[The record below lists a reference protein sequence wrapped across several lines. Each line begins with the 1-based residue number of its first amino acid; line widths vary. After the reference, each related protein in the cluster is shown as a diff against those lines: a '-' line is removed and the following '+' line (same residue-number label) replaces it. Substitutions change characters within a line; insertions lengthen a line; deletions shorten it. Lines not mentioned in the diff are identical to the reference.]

1 VPKPGR
7 QVTVRENIPRQ
18 PSSLANR
25 DLTRPPTPSATA
37 SHITN
42 ICTIITN
49 DYLDHELQ
57 DYPDDTVDD
66 IYAVGDDWPPG
77 QRWRPIA
84 AIAGIVFALAV
95 MATLVIVN
103 GGDSAST
110 SATVVVP
117 PSRSTTPR
125 LAPSLPPETVTTMT
139 PTSRPP
145 SPTATAPTQTPPAA
159 APTVPPDVAARTFLY
174 RVTGTKGL
182 FDLVT
187 VVYTDASGAPQTD
200 FNVSLP
206 WSRVVVLEPGVGTRS
221 VVATS
226 LTGRLNC
233 SIADSVGQPVAI
245 STSSTMIATCS
256 R

>member
-1 VPKPGR
+1 M
-7 QVTVRENIPRQ
+7 
-18 PSSLANR
+18 A
-25 DLTRPPTPSATA
+25 D
-37 SHITN
+37 SHIAN
-42 ICTIITN
+42 ICIISTT
-49 DYLDHELQ
+49 DYLGSDDKELR

-66 IYAVGDDWPPG
+66 IYADGDDSWG
-77 QRWRPIA
+77 DGRWRPIA
-84 AIAGIVFALAV
+84 AVAGIIFVLAV
-95 MATLVIVN
+95 IASVVIVN
-103 GGDSAST
+103 GGDSGST

-125 LAPSLPPETVTTMT
+125 LVPALPPETVTTLM
-139 PTSRPP
+139 PSSRPP
-145 SPTATAPTQTPPAA
+145 SPTATSTVPTPTPPPAA
-159 APTVPPDVAARTFLY
+159 PPVSPDVAARTFVY
-174 RVTGTKGL
+174 RVAGTKGL
-182 FDLVT
+182 LDLVT

-206 WSRVVVLEPGVGTRS
+206 WSRTVVLNPGVGMRS

-233 SIADSVGQPVAI
+233 SIADGVGENIAI

>member
-1 VPKPGR
+1 M
-7 QVTVRENIPRQ
+7 
-18 PSSLANR
+18 A
-25 DLTRPPTPSATA
+25 D
-37 SHITN
+37 SHIAN
-42 ICTIITN
+42 ICIISTT
-49 DYLDHELQ
+49 DYLGSDDKELQ

-66 IYAVGDDWPPG
+66 IYADGDDSWG
-77 QRWRPIA
+77 DGRWRPIA
-84 AIAGIVFALAV
+84 AVAGIIFVLAV
-95 MATLVIVN
+95 IASVVIVN
-103 GGDSAST
+103 GGDSGST

-125 LAPSLPPETVTTMT
+125 LVPALPPETVTTLM
-139 PTSRPP
+139 PSSRPP
-145 SPTATAPTQTPPAA
+145 SPTATSTVPTPTPPPAA
-159 APTVPPDVAARTFLY
+159 PPVSPDVAARTFVY
-174 RVTGTKGL
+174 RVAGTKGL
-182 FDLVT
+182 LDLVT

-206 WSRVVVLEPGVGTRS
+206 WSRTVVLNPGVGMRS

-233 SIADSVGQPVAI
+233 SIADGVGENIAI

>member
-1 VPKPGR
+1 
-7 QVTVRENIPRQ
+7 
-18 PSSLANR
+18 LANR
-25 DLTRPPTPSATA
+25 DLTRPLHHPATC

-42 ICTIITN
+42 ICIISTTN
-49 DYLDHELQ
+49 YLGNKLQ
-57 DYPDDTVDD
+57 DHSDDTVDD
-66 IYAVGDDWPPG
+66 VYADGDDSPAVK
-77 QRWRPIA
+77 RWHPIA
-84 AIAGIVFALAV
+84 AIAGIVFILAV
-95 MATLVIVN
+95 IASVVIVN

-117 PSRSTTPR
+117 PSRSTTPH
-125 LAPSLPPETVTTMT
+125 LVPALPPETVTTVT

-145 SPTATAPTQTPPAA
+145 SPTATSTAPTQTPVA
-159 APTVPPDVAARTFLY
+159 APPVPPDVAARTFVY
-174 RVTGTKGL
+174 RVAGTKGL
-182 FDLVT
+182 LDLVT

-206 WSRVVVLEPGVGTRS
+206 WSRTVLLNPGVGMRS